1 MLSAIE
7 PAGLGWL
14 IPAERAP
21 TAEQRQWLAER
32 SIMISGTLRPAPEIE
47 IEAELAALFATMGRR
62 SGDEDDARTI
72 IAIYLADLAGIPGF
86 ALKQACAD
94 FRQGRA
100 GDGKWVPTQAQI
112 RTRANE
118 YLVGPRKEI
127 GDIERVLTAKVVPA
141 VNRANQEFVQAHAQE
156 TIRILKAN
164 SERPTEIYKPPTKK
178 QANDWLESEDA
189 HRPAPPI
196 SDAIRKTLSIDPHA
210 PS

>member
-1 MLSAIE
+1 MLSAVE

-21 TAEQRQWLAER
+21 TGEQRQWLSER
-32 SIMISGTLRPAPEIE
+32 SIMISGALRPAPDIE

-62 SGDEDDARTI
+62 SGDEDDAKTI

-127 GDIERVLTAKVVPA
+127 GDIERVLTAKVVPPINRDA
-141 VNRANQEFVQAHAQE
+141 RDKVMVHVNETLEILRANGD
-156 TIRILKAN
+156 KAIKHRQLTQPEAEQWC
-164 SERPTEIYKPPTKK
+164 EREEAAK
-178 QANDWLESEDA
+178 
-189 HRPAPPI
+189 HPAPPI
-196 SDAIRKTLSIDPHA
+196 SDNIRKTLGIDL
-210 PS
+210 

>member
-1 MLSAIE
+1 MLSAVE

-21 TAEQRQWLAER
+21 TGEQRQWLAER
-32 SIMISGTLRPAPEIE
+32 SIMISGALRPAPELE

-62 SGDEDDARTI
+62 AGDEDDAKTI

-112 RTRANE
+112 RSRANE

-127 GDIERVLTAKVVPA
+127 GDIERVLTAKVVPPI
-141 VNRANQEFVQAHAQE
+141 NRKNQEFVQAHAQE

-164 SERPTEIYKPPTKK
+164 SE
-178 QANDWLESEDA
+178 QAVKYRQLTQPEAEQWCKREEASP
-189 HRPAPPI
+189 RPAPPI
-196 SDAIRKTLSIDPHA
+196 SDNIRKTLGIGE
-210 PS
+210 